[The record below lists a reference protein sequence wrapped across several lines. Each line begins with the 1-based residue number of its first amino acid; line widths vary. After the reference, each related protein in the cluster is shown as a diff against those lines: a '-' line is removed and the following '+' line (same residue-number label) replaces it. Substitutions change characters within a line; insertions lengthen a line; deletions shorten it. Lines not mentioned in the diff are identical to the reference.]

1 MELSSSESPFC
12 FPSRR
17 DLDFRAPGL
26 PELAGCGPP
35 LSGHHFST
43 TCLKLPVVLREK
55 SRNFS
60 DTQIRNPLV
69 ELRGSLGTAP
79 YATTARLTG
88 QYLCL
93 CDCRAGQQSRFPSTG
108 KKYLTLWKWGRSP
121 MSLFS

>member
-60 DTQIRNPLV
+60 DTQIRNSPV

-93 CDCRAGQQSRFPSTG
+93 LRLQSRATEPVPFHREEIPHALEMGT
-108 KKYLTLWKWGRSP
+108 
-121 MSLFS
+121 

>member
-43 TCLKLPVVLREK
+43 TCLKLPVVLRGK
-55 SRNFS
+55 SCNFS
-60 DTQIRNPLV
+60 DTQVRNSPV

-79 YATTARLTG
+79 YATSARLTG

-93 CDCRAGQQSRFPSTG
+93 RATAEPGHRAGSVPQGRNTSRLVPA
-108 KKYLTLWKWGRSP
+108 LLVWK
-121 MSLFS
+121 SL